1 MSQHNRRQTIG
12 GERGGRYGSRRR
24 NRGLSLMELL
34 LVLALMVAVAA
45 LTLPALRGP
54 MENQRLRKSADAIR
68 AEWNKARNRAMRTGR
83 IQVFRFEINGS
94 HFVVEPWYSADDY
107 LESSDGLAAGVDP
120 LNPGLVAPAPIVNV
134 IEPEMLELPEGVLFF
149 TGDAAVEVRS
159 LMIEEALRQ
168 VESRDTSWSRPI
180 FFYPD
185 GETSTAQLILTN
197 RQEQYIRLDL
207 RGLTGI
213 AQVSDLMTVDE
224 LTR

>member
-1 MSQHNRRQTIG
+1 MFQRSATITNYYRQRHRR
-12 GERGGRYGSRRR
+12 
-24 NRGLSLMELL
+24 RGLSLLELL

-45 LTLPALRGP
+45 LTLPSLRGP

-83 IQVFRFEINGS
+83 IQVFRFETNGS
-94 HFVVEPWYSADDY
+94 HYVVEPWYSEDDY

-120 LNPGLVAPAPIVNV
+120 LHPGSAVPAPIANV
-134 IEPEMLELPEGVLFF
+134 VEPETLELPEGVLFF

-159 LMIEEALRQ
+159 LNVEEAMQ
-168 VESRDTSWSRPI
+168 QFDARDASWSRPI

-197 RQEQYIRLDL
+197 RQEQFIRLDL

-213 AQVSDLMTVDE
+213 SQVTDLMTIDQ
-224 LTR
+224 LTQ